1 MRGNQANK
9 GTFFPHKTPAKC
21 EQLLIYAAWEFSAV
35 CETVLRRVNLTNKQ
49 FRVTKQKSA
58 GGNNTERSDFIF
70 LLRHRK
76 LPESCQEEEGPLSCG
91 SDSLKCSCLCHTL
104 KPKCDCSWRRVI
116 YDWTSCFL
124 GSCSAPIPL
133 NRVEVAKN
141 PLRTTLSSCSP
152 CTDIFCCCCV
162 NSCGHSVEHVVAAD
176 SSSAG

>member
-1 MRGNQANK
+1 M
-9 GTFFPHKTPAKC
+9 
-21 EQLLIYAAWEFSAV
+21 
-35 CETVLRRVNLTNKQ
+35 CETVLRRINLTNKQ
-49 FRVTKQKSA
+49 FRVTKQKTA

-91 SDSLKCSCLCHTL
+91 SDSLKWFVSLSHTKAKVWL
-104 KPKCDCSWRRVI
+104 FLETRDLWL
-116 YDWTSCFL
+116 SCFL
-124 GSCSAPIPL
+124 GSCSPPIPL
-133 NRVEVAKN
+133 NRVDVAKS